1 VNFVIHM
8 LHLLSFYKCFWGMCI
23 VLGGQFCFVLQVI
36 CLHLWLDLSINY
48 KVSCWLSLVVVGFL
62 LKFEGQLIMFSCGW
76 ICPWILRSVV
86 DFQFILL
93 SFLTCALK
101 TSVICNIDGLLN
113 VKWVKTHAREPRRAL
128 DVRFYH
134 KKLQFFFFFW
144 VIETMV
150 IMAHYSFLTHMNVK
164 KFNWKSIWSNFRFW
178 FS

>member
-36 CLHLWLDLSINY
+36 CFHLWLDLSTNY
-48 KVSCWLSLVVVGFL
+48 KVNCWLCLVVVGFL
-62 LKFEGQLIMFSCGW
+62 LRFEDRLIMFSCSW
-76 ICPWILRSVV
+76 ICPWILRSIV

-93 SFLTCALK
+93 SFLTCALR
-101 TSVICNIDGLLN
+101 TSIICNIDGLFN
-113 VKWVKTHAREPRRAL
+113 VKWVETHAKEAWKAL

-134 KKLQFFFFFW
+134 KTILIFIYLFILSF
-144 VIETMV
+144 ETMV

-164 KFNWKSIWSNFRFW
+164 KFKLKIHLIQF
-178 FS
+178 